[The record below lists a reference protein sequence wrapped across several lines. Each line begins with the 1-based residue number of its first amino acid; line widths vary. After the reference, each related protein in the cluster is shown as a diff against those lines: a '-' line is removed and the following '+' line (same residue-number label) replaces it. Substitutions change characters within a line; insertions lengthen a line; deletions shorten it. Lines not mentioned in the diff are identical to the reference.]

1 MTTQNII
8 FTLVH
13 LVVFFISRR
22 FYKRKASKATAE
34 KIKFELENV
43 QLKTELENYK
53 SLVDGYEFED

>member
-13 LVVFFISRR
+13 VVIFFISRR
-22 FYKRKASKATAE
+22 YYKRKASKATAE

-43 QLKTELENYK
+43 SLKTELENYK
-53 SLVDGYEFED
+53 SLVDGIDSYE